1 VLVEECSYICNCCD
15 LSEIRRFKVVDADRF
30 NLILCLTAVLSLAIN
45 RHRNATLLKYCGFTF
60 AIHKREARH
69 EFVACRGNNMGP
81 KKQAISVRVGEA
93 DLANLRRLA
102 KRLGV
107 RDSDVIRVA
116 IKALLAKWAPLHDN
130 NVRGR
135 SLVPVF
141 LENGTDLFRHFDLDT
156 PKLDSIINE
165 GANAESRVELE
176 DIQLLSMSGIQRS
189 YLRWRLDQVGSH
201 GHAHSNGAS
210 VNGARNGNEA
220 NGQNGNGG
228 DGAQVEQ
235 SLRQYLYEK
244 YVHPRSE
251 TYQASGHTSQSTSKQ
266 VEQVS

>member
-1 VLVEECSYICNCCD
+1 
-15 LSEIRRFKVVDADRF
+15 
-30 NLILCLTAVLSLAIN
+30 
-45 RHRNATLLKYCGFTF
+45 
-60 AIHKREARH
+60 
-69 EFVACRGNNMGP
+69 MGP

-93 DLANLRRLA
+93 DLNNLRRLA

-116 IKALLAKWAPLHDN
+116 IKALLTKWAPLHDN

-141 LENGTDLFRHFDLDT
+141 LENGIDLFRHFDLDT

-165 GANAESRVELE
+165 GVNAESRVELE

-201 GHAHSNGAS
+201 SHANGNGAS
-210 VNGARNGNEA
+210 VNGARSNAEPNGH
-220 NGQNGNGG
+220 GGNNG

-244 YVHPRSE
+244 YVHPRGD
-251 TYQASGHTSQSTSKQ
+251 TYQANGHANQSISKQ

>member
-1 VLVEECSYICNCCD
+1 
-15 LSEIRRFKVVDADRF
+15 
-30 NLILCLTAVLSLAIN
+30 
-45 RHRNATLLKYCGFTF
+45 
-60 AIHKREARH
+60 
-69 EFVACRGNNMGP
+69 MGP

-93 DLANLRRLA
+93 DLSNLRRLA

-116 IKALLAKWAPLHDN
+116 IKALLTKWAPLHDN
-130 NVRGR
+130 SVRGR

-165 GANAESRVELE
+165 GVNAESRVELE

-189 YLRWRLDQVGSH
+189 YLRWRLEQVGSH
-201 GHAHSNGAS
+201 GHVNNANGSSA
-210 VNGARNGNEA
+210 NGARSSEPNIHNHHSS
-220 NGQNGNGG
+220 
-228 DGAQVEQ
+228 DSAQVEQ

-244 YVHPRSE
+244 YVHPRNDSF
-251 TYQASGHTSQSTSKQ
+251 QSGGGHTTPVISKQ